1 MTAPVTTMSDAL
13 LGLGLPGVVV
23 LALGL
28 VVRVLY
34 NRAAEDAAYHRQRAD
49 RLEEEVRAL
58 NATVRTEYVTTISKA
73 TEAISDALH
82 AVDAFRRG

>member
-1 MTAPVTTMSDAL
+1 MISPATTMADVL

-28 VVRVLY
+28 VVRTLY
-34 NRAAEDAAYHRQRAD
+34 NRATEDAAYHRQRAD

-58 NATVRTEYVTTISKA
+58 NATVRTEYITTIGKA
-73 TEAISDALH
+73 TEAISDALGALNSH
-82 AVDAFRRG
+82 RRG